1 LKEGTLF
8 GDLGAPELIIILVI
22 ILLLFGPGRIGKVAG
37 ELGKGIR
44 NFREGLSGKDEPSD
58 KHEPPPTDP

>member
-1 LKEGTLF
+1 MF

-44 NFREGLSGKDEPSD
+44 NFRDGLSGKEETVEKP
-58 KHEPPPTDP
+58 EPPKDPDQTR